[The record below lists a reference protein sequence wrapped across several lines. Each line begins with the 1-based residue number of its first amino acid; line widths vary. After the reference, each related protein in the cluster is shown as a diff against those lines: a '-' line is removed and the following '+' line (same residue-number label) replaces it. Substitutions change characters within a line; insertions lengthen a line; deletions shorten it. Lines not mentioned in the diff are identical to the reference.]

1 MEERTIYAPRF
12 FARLIDLL
20 FVILV
25 TAIIEHVITSINLNT
40 LVCFFIYNVVVI
52 LFDGYSLGK
61 FSLNVQIETR
71 SKGLKRIANLIVRE
85 FLLLLLFPLLFFN
98 FLAVSSTA
106 LHDRIMTTRVIR
118 DAH

>member
-1 MEERTIYAPRF
+1 MEERTIYGPRF

-25 TAIIEHVITSINLNT
+25 TAIIEQVITFIDLNT
-40 LVCFFIYNVVVI
+40 LVCFLVYNVVVI
-52 LFDGYSLGK
+52 LFDGHSLGK
-61 FSLNVQIETR
+61 FSLNVRIETP
-71 SKGLKRIANLIVRE
+71 STGIKRIANLIVRE
-85 FLLLLLFPLLFFN
+85 FLFLLLFPLLFFN
-98 FLAVSSTA
+98 FLTTSSTA